1 VCDADHAAAILN
13 EEFPV
18 SVSVEVTVVHLRA
31 VVEPRLG
38 SSLCMGDLLCGVTN
52 GGRRSVKRV
61 DVLSEYF
68 TTNLDGR
75 SSTCD
80 DRDGGLSQPLPIR
93 RLSRAERLQCC
104 QSRMSCSDN
113 LQFGCRQIHAVNT
126 EGGCGICVAGE
137 AQYRPHVREAL
148 GR

>member
-1 VCDADHAAAILN
+1 VCDADHAAEILN

-38 SSLCMGDLLCGVTN
+38 SSLCKRHPESKV
-52 GGRRSVKRV
+52 VKRV